1 MAITL
6 DSMVKAGL
14 LLAFIIPLFTYITIT
29 LPTPTP
35 LTGASNTAAQYN
47 ISRQYN
53 ATATYI
59 STQFAGTTT
68 AIQNLS
74 LGSSGGFYASAI
86 EYEAF
91 AFIFDGF
98 GQMMQDIVQLPI
110 LDAMTMHLFLLGL
123 QQIMPGILAGVLV
136 VGIGIMQTYLL
147 FSLIMTGLG
156 MIMKYN
162 PKSS

>member
-35 LTGASNTAAQYN
+35 LSGSLNTSAQYN
-47 ISRQYN
+47 ITRQYN
-53 ATATYI
+53 ATAAYV
-59 STQFAGTTT
+59 SSQFAGTAT
-68 AIQNLS
+68 AIKHLS
-74 LGSSGGFYASAI
+74 LNASGGFYASPI
-86 EYEAF
+86 EYEAY

-98 GQMMQDIVQLPI
+98 GQMMQDIVQLPV
-110 LDAMTMHLFLLGL
+110 LDAMTMQLFVLGL

-136 VGIGIMQTYLL
+136 VGIGIM
-147 FSLIMTGLG
+147 
-156 MIMKYN
+156 
-162 PKSS
+162 

>member
-14 LLAFIIPLFTYITIT
+14 LLAFIIPIFTYITIT

-35 LTGASNTAAQYN
+35 LSGSLNTSAQYN

-53 ATATYI
+53 ATANYI
-59 STQFAGTTT
+59 STQFAGTAT
-68 AIQNLS
+68 AIKGLS
-74 LGSSGGFYASAI
+74 LNTTGGFYASPI

-98 GQMMQDIVQLPI
+98 GQMMQDIVQLPV
-110 LDAMTMHLFLLGL
+110 LDAMTMQLFVLGL
-123 QQIMPGILAGVLV
+123 QEIMPGILAGVLV

-147 FSLIMTGLG
+147 FSLIMTGLS
-156 MIMKYN
+156 MVMKYN
-162 PKSS
+162 AKSS

>member
-14 LLAFIIPLFTYITIT
+14 LLSFIIPLFTYITIT

-35 LTGASNTAAQYN
+35 LVGTSNNTYN
-47 ISRQYN
+47 ISAEYN
-53 ATATYI
+53 NTATYI

-68 AIQNLS
+68 AIKHLS
-74 LGSSGGFYASAI
+74 LNSTGGFYASPI

-98 GQMMQDIVQLPI
+98 GQMMQDVVQLPI
-110 LDAMTMHLFLLGL
+110 LDTMTMHLFVLGL
-123 QQIMPGILAGVLV
+123 EQIVPGVLAGVLV

-156 MIMKYN
+156 MVMKYN